1 MAGAASSSVSAQG
14 TSSWTQKLQPVKS
27 KIDEIDRSA
36 SDNSTRRIKLDYIMK
51 KCWAVHNYLERI
63 QNGTGASAEN
73 LITRE
78 GLDADVYDAL
88 SQTQNANDL
97 GSNRRH
103 VIAYLKDLAQDG
115 MYSGSLGLPISNLS
129 YTASRKIVEIDIA
142 DSLTSQRQ
150 QGH

>member
-1 MAGAASSSVSAQG
+1 
-14 TSSWTQKLQPVKS
+14 
-27 KIDEIDRSA
+27 
-36 SDNSTRRIKLDYIMK
+36 MK

-78 GLDADVYDAL
+78 GLDSDVYDAL

-97 GSNRRH
+97 GSNRKD
-103 VIAYLKDLAQDG
+103 VIAYLKDLAQD
-115 MYSGSLGLPISNLS
+115 
-129 YTASRKIVEIDIA
+129 ASRKIVEIDIA